1 MNKRF
6 SFFFACFLVLA
17 ALVACGG
24 TNSLRDENDFVKEVN
39 YGTMTDSRDGQIY
52 KTVKIGKQ
60 VWMAEN
66 LNYRKEIGGE
76 KISYAS
82 QRDRDDQAYFKLARR
97 YAFGTWLDDP
107 TSFCYGD
114 DSTNCSKYGRL
125 FTWIVANK
133 VCPEGWHLPSRAE
146 WDTLIDFV
154 GGKELAGKIL
164 KSSNSW
170 FGKGNGTDDYGFS
183 ALPAGHRYVTDE
195 FTRDLFNNEKRYAT
209 FWSSTEHDS
218 ADAYI
223 ASLSYYRNSADWVH
237 DYKNLGLSVRCVMNE
252 LSPFSTQSG
261 KSKQPETARISN
273 SNLFVTDSR
282 DGQIYRIVNIGGQI
296 WMAENMNYKTEKSY
310 CYENHV
316 SYCSKYG
323 RLYTKDAAQQA
334 CPAGWHLPTECEW
347 KTLALHVREDIES
360 LMSKNWN
367 SMGCSGTDDW
377 NFAMLPAGLENTYG
391 SFENEGKEAVFWTSG
406 GIVDVEHRSTE
417 CCGFYSHLRMNYKI
431 NFYTMNFSS
440 GYFDSPH
447 VPLSENA
454 FSVRCIK
461 DDSLKTDSNKECESG
476 RDYFASHA
484 PCSCPL
490 LPELEELIE

>member
-1 MNKRF
+1 M
-6 SFFFACFLVLA
+6 
-17 ALVACGG
+17 
-24 TNSLRDENDFVKEVN
+24 
-39 YGTMTDSRDGQIY
+39 
-52 KTVKIGKQ
+52 
-60 VWMAEN
+60 
-66 LNYRKEIGGE
+66 
-76 KISYAS
+76 
-82 QRDRDDQAYFKLARR
+82 
-97 YAFGTWLDDP
+97 
-107 TSFCYGD
+107 
-114 DSTNCSKYGRL
+114 
-125 FTWIVANK
+125 
-133 VCPEGWHLPSRAE
+133 PSRAE
-146 WDTLIDFV
+146 WETLIDFV

-252 LSPFSTQSG
+252 LQSFSTQSR

-323 RLYTKDAAQQA
+323 RLLHERCSAAGVP
-334 CPAGWHLPTECEW
+334 CG
-347 KTLALHVREDIES
+347 LA
-360 LMSKNWN
+360 
-367 SMGCSGTDDW
+367 
-377 NFAMLPAGLENTYG
+377 FANGM
-391 SFENEGKEAVFWTSG
+391 
-406 GIVDVEHRSTE
+406 
-417 CCGFYSHLRMNYKI
+417 
-431 NFYTMNFSS
+431 
-440 GYFDSPH
+440 
-447 VPLSENA
+447 
-454 FSVRCIK
+454 
-461 DDSLKTDSNKECESG
+461 
-476 RDYFASHA
+476 
-484 PCSCPL
+484 
-490 LPELEELIE
+490 